1 MAFVCKTPEVAQLTG
16 QICKTNLQV
25 EVQKYWLTSTKV
37 LVLLRSSRLNHSHPA
52 EAYVKMLNKR
62 LLYAVIDTNTWI
74 DEAYRL
80 TMKAPTTPA
89 NQHHHEN
96 KENNKERDCVE
107 QKVDGEG
114 EHAWVINPSA
124 FLQGLVTT
132 EVKIVLP
139 SQVVHELDGL
149 KEHRQPHQARALS
162 LALSLYTYI

>member
-1 MAFVCKTPEVAQLTG
+1 
-16 QICKTNLQV
+16 
-25 EVQKYWLTSTKV
+25 
-37 LVLLRSSRLNHSHPA
+37 
-52 EAYVKMLNKR
+52 MLNKR

-124 FLQGLVTT
+124 FLQGLVIT

-162 LALSLYTYI
+162 LALSLYTYIQKMAKRTRRLLERSLLSACVHEEHVLICP

>member
-1 MAFVCKTPEVAQLTG
+1 
-16 QICKTNLQV
+16 
-25 EVQKYWLTSTKV
+25 
-37 LVLLRSSRLNHSHPA
+37 
-52 EAYVKMLNKR
+52 MLNKR

-96 KENNKERDCVE
+96 KENDKERDCVE

-124 FLQGLVTT
+124 FLQGLVIT

-149 KEHRQPHQARALS
+149 KEHRQPHQVRALS
-162 LALSLYTYI
+162 LARALSIYIYRSRQSGRGVY